1 MTDYSELV
9 QRLRRDGV
17 AARDTLKCVEMAPTV
32 DPEDALEAADAIDAQ
47 AKRIANLE
55 HQMKVE
61 CDTFL
66 WNRKRMSRH
75 IAMLEYW
82 MEKLFKFCSSPEAQ
96 RNHLTMATEIPD
108 YLIMEGEDILQHLEE
123 RSDCL
128 LYTSD
133 AADE

>member
-1 MTDYSELV
+1 MTDYSELILL
-9 QRLRRDGV
+9 LRQTRASMLGTSD
-17 AARDTLKCVEMAPTV
+17 
-32 DPEDALEAADAIDAQ
+32 EDVYVNCQEAAYVIETQ
-47 AKRIANLE
+47 AKQIAELE

-82 MEKLFKFCSSPEAQ
+82 MEKLFKFCSSPEAR
-96 RNHLTMATEIPD
+96 RNHMTMATEIPD

-123 RSDCL
+123 RSDL
-128 LYTSD
+128 EKVD
-133 AADE
+133 GII

>member
-9 QRLRRDGV
+9 QRLRQLN
-17 AARDTLKCVEMAPTV
+17 LKYG
-32 DPEDALEAADAIDAQ
+32 DEAADAIEAQ

-75 IAMLEYW
+75 IALLQYW
-82 MEKLFKFCSSPEAQ
+82 MERLFKFCSLPEAK
-96 RNHLTMATEIPD
+96 RNHLTMTTEIPD
-108 YLIMEGEDILQHLEE
+108 YLIREGEDILQHLEE
-123 RSDCL
+123 RLDL
-128 LYTSD
+128 
-133 AADE
+133 ENGE